1 MFGWVMDPSAA
12 STFDRPPLYGVPIPE
27 RAAKPCPS
35 FERKRTMGH
44 LRTLLLVVAGW
55 LVACSTCIAQ
65 ADTPTTDGAVQAR
78 MDSLLRQLR
87 VQRDDTNKV
96 LTLLALADLPVAA
109 PKAVPVANRTV
120 HAEYIPTALDLS
132 RKLGWKRGEVLAIF
146 LSSLESEQNA
156 DMVAARSRLD
166 EAILL
171 SPDLIPHERGEVL
184 QRGALFYAVYELDL
198 DLADSLAKASLA
210 CFDERTA
217 PLQVA
222 ASLEVQARV
231 LLFKQ
236 DWVPAIVAY
245 YRTIDFSE
253 KHHAWQ
259 ALAIAYEKTAMI
271 MDQLGDVDKACQYY
285 ERSTRLSDS
294 LGFHFRAYMGYANL
308 ARTLNENGR
317 AGEAL
322 AAARKATAI
331 ARVIAL
337 PVDYAGSGT
346 LEEARAR
353 LALGEVAA
361 AGNLLDSIARA
372 GLTGDIPSMILR
384 GEIALRRG
392 RWQEA
397 IRQCRGALP
406 GGARHYDHLRQ
417 EKQACDCLVRAYQGA
432 GAAGEALKWSLRAQQ
447 LADTLHDMASANA
460 VTRMAADR
468 EYGKRMLSD
477 SLAHVAETSR
487 IEAEALYTV
496 NKERTRR
503 NFMLIFSLCL
513 LAVALVILRQRQR
526 IAKEQKRSEELL
538 LNILPA
544 EVAEELKN
552 TGSSEARHIEQTTIL
567 FTDFKGFTEL
577 SEVLTPQELVAELDT
592 CFKAFDAIITA
603 RGIEK
608 IKTIG
613 DAYMAAGGLARDK
626 HGSVADVVE
635 AALDMQE
642 FIQGRKAGREAQ
654 GLPAFEMRV
663 GIHTGPVV
671 AGIVGVKKFQYDIWG
686 DTVNTASRMESSG
699 EVGRVNISGATYALV
714 KDSVVRAQLPV
725 VSGDG
730 GSLTTDNQQLTTK
743 KAFTFTPRGKV
754 QAKGKGE
761 LEMYFVE
768 RRASPHG

>member
-1 MFGWVMDPSAA
+1 
-12 STFDRPPLYGVPIPE
+12 
-27 RAAKPCPS
+27 
-35 FERKRTMGH
+35 MGH
-44 LRTLLLVVAGW
+44 LRTLLLIVAGW

-65 ADTPTTDGAVQAR
+65 ADAPTTGRAVQAR

-87 VQRDDTNKV
+87 VQREDTNKV

-109 PKAVPVANRTV
+109 PKAVPVSNRTV

-146 LSSLESEQNA
+146 LSSIESEQNA
-156 DMVAARSRLD
+156 DKVAARSRLD
-166 EAILL
+166 EAIRL
-171 SPDLIPHERGEVL
+171 SPVLEPHERGEVL
-184 QRGALFYAVYELDL
+184 QRGALFYAVNELDL
-198 DLADSLAKASLA
+198 DLADSLVKASLA

-217 PLQVA
+217 PLQLA

-245 YRTIDFSE
+245 YRAIDFGE

-259 ALAIAYEKTAMI
+259 TLAIAYEKTAMI

-285 ERSTRLSDS
+285 GRSTRLSDS
-294 LGFHFRAYMGYANL
+294 LGFHFRAYMGYSNL

-337 PVDYAGSGT
+337 PVDYAGSST

-353 LALGEVAA
+353 LALGGADHAA
-361 AGNLLDSIARA
+361 ALLDSITRK
-372 GLTGDIPSMILR
+372 GLPAEEIQFMLLR
-384 GEIALRRG
+384 GQIALKRRQ
-392 RWQEA
+392 WQEA
-397 IRQCRGALP
+397 MRQCRGALP

-417 EKQACDCLVRAYQGA
+417 EKQACDCLMRAYQGA
-432 GAAGEALKWSLRAQQ
+432 GAAGEALKWSMRAQQ

-487 IEAEALYTV
+487 IEAEALYAV

-503 NFMLIFSLCL
+503 NFMIIFSLCL
-513 LAVALVILRQRQR
+513 LAVALVILRQRMR
-526 IAKEQKRSEELL
+526 IAKEKKRSEELL

-552 TGSSEARHIEQTTIL
+552 TGSSEARHIEQATIL

-613 DAYMAAGGLARDK
+613 DAYMAAGGLTRDR
-626 HGSVADVVE
+626 HSSVADVVG

-654 GLPAFEMRV
+654 GLPAFEMRI

-699 EVGRVNISGATYALV
+699 EVGRVNISASTYREVLARPGWV
-714 KDSVVRAQLPV
+714 
-725 VSGDG
+725 
-730 GSLTTDNQQLTTK
+730 
-743 KAFTFTPRGKV
+743 FTPRGKV

-768 RRASPHG
+768 RNRNGTHEQDETIA